1 MSEVKLDAVKRYMRV
16 TYSEDDL
23 LISSLISAAEQYLEG
38 AGINR
43 MLAPDVYDLL
53 VCDMVLRQYDGRDSD
68 AEHAAASPLAR
79 QMLTQLKLRSAYG
92 SEGAT

>member
-1 MSEVKLDAVKRYMRV
+1 MAGVKLDAVKRYMRV

-23 LISSLISAAEQYLEG
+23 LISSLISAAEQFLDG

-43 MLAPDVYDLL
+43 MMAPDVYDLI

-68 AEHAAASPLAR
+68 AEHAATAPFVR

-92 SEGAT
+92 SEGST